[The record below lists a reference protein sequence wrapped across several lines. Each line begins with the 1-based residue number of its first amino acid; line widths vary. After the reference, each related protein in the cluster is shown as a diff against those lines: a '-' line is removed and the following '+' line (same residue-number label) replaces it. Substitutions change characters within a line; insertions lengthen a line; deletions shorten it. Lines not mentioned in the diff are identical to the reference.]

1 MALTAAQILQIIQF
15 LGSLLMQA
23 APEIIKLVQEREQ
36 VGKENEALKVAVL
49 KNEHDLKDL
58 PILKVI
64 EIGGK
69 S

>member
-1 MALTAAQILQIIQF
+1 MALTAAQIFQIIQF
-15 LGSLLMQA
+15 LASILTQI
-23 APEIIKLVQEREQ
+23 APEIIALVQRREQ

-49 KNEHDLKDL
+49 KHEHDLKDL

-69 S
+69 A